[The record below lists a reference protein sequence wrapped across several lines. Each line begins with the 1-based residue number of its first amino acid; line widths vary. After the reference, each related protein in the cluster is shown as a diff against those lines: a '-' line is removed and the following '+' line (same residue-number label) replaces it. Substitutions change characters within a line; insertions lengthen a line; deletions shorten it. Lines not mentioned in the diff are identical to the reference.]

1 MELLIWVIGG
11 GPAGAPCAGRK
22 VVKINLSILA
32 LLLTLASQA
41 SSKTAAESPWS
52 DHLKRVEIDKA
63 NQMLRA
69 YEGDRLV
76 FQSHISSG
84 KYDRSTPNGRF
95 RAGEKHR
102 IHYSR
107 LYHHAPMPFSVQ
119 VTGNCFIHGY
129 AAVPDYPASHGCIRL
144 SLSDGNP
151 ARQFYNWVES
161 GTPIDIEGRWTA
173 PQRRGLEVTTRRT
186 TTRGNGRDVAT
197 GRHSVV
203 LSNGKTTSK
212 VGLPDAHRL

>member
-1 MELLIWVIGG
+1 MRGVLPVRLS
-11 GPAGAPCAGRK
+11 GRAE
-22 VVKINLSILA
+22 VVKIKLSILG
-32 LLLTLASQA
+32 LLLTLTSQA
-41 SSKTAAESPWS
+41 ISQTPAEGPSS
-52 DHLKRVEIDKA
+52 DHFKRVEIDKA
-63 NQMLRA
+63 NQVLRA

-102 IHYSR
+102 MHFSR

-129 AAVPDYPASHGCIRL
+129 GAVPDYPASHGCIRL

-151 ARQFYNWVES
+151 ARQFYNWVEP

-173 PQRRGLEVTTRRT
+173 PQRRGLEVTTRRAT
-186 TTRGNGRDVAT
+186 ARLKGKDAAT
-197 GRHSVV
+197 GRNSLV